1 MKCRFL
7 LLVAAL
13 LMMCSGVKADNVLY
27 AVVDG
32 TTMTLKYGEIEAGA
46 VEYQYWN
53 SDWNV
58 SFKGTITKAVID
70 ASCAAYAA
78 ESYSNL
84 FRECDKLETIS
95 GLENLNTS
103 NNKSFS
109 YTFSGCTVLE
119 SLDLSHFDTSELTNT
134 KGMFAACKALSSLDL
149 STFDTSKVKDMMYM
163 FYNCS
168 ALKIIIV
175 GDNWSTASIGS
186 ESFSVDMFTNCDALV
201 GEDGTIVTDRYHY
214 NAHTGAGGY
223 LTNKTVTVAANTVG
237 SDNWATY
244 YKSNV
249 NRQADANTTVYTA
262 AVSGDKMTLTEI
274 SDKIIKAGQAVILKS
289 SAASITLTSTIDDA
303 TGDFTGNVLE
313 GVDVA
318 TDRASDNTYYVLG
331 KGSAGIIGFYKYEG
345 TLSANKAFYKVAAGS
360 REYFTIEGFSTGI
373 QEMEA
378 VSGKKADVY
387 YDLSGRRLA
396 QPKKGVNI
404 VNGKLVIIK

>member
-1 MKCRFL
+1 M
-7 LLVAAL
+7 
-13 LMMCSGVKADNVLY
+13 
-27 AVVDG
+27 
-32 TTMTLKYGEIEAGA
+32 
-46 VEYQYWN
+46 
-53 SDWNV
+53 
-58 SFKGTITKAVID
+58 
-70 ASCAAYAA
+70 
-78 ESYSNL
+78 
-84 FRECDKLETIS
+84 
-95 GLENLNTS
+95 
-103 NNKSFS
+103 
-109 YTFSGCTVLE
+109 
-119 SLDLSHFDTSELTNT
+119 
-134 KGMFAACKALSSLDL
+134 
-149 STFDTSKVKDMMYM
+149 
-163 FYNCS
+163 
-168 ALKIIIV
+168 
-175 GDNWSTASIGS
+175 
-186 ESFSVDMFTNCDALV
+186 
-201 GEDGTIVTDRYHY
+201 
-214 NAHTGAGGY
+214 
-223 LTNKTVTVAANTVG
+223 TVAANTVG

-289 SAASITLTSTIDDA
+289 SAASITLTSTTDDA

-318 TDRASDNTYYVLG
+318 TAPASDNTYYVLG
-331 KGSAGIIGFYKYEG
+331 DGSAGIGFYKYER

-360 REYFTIEGFSTGI
+360 REFLTIEGFSTGI